1 MKSSM
6 RLYGVIVGLITIL
19 LSWSQSFFINYLIPL
34 GIVAM
39 AVSVVNILVV
49 KKQLNEKVYRA
60 WLGIS
65 ALFIATEILW
75 MIFDKIGLFVVA
87 QVSFAVTGFAL
98 IIFALGM
105 HKKMNRSFKSLTLRI
120 SKWVLVLAL
129 MVGTSILIL
138 FTATPKPVALY
149 LQSSSGAE
157 NTYTAEPSTTTT
169 MDGKY
174 QLTTNIQYGEKY
186 PRSFLN
192 IITPDGQL
200 DEERPTYFYV
210 HGGGFIAGD
219 SIGGDPNAG
228 AASNTMLYHYEL
240 MVDHGY
246 NVVTINYALAPE
258 YIHPTPIKQLSE
270 AVQYM
275 QQNGKQYGINMN
287 NVIFG
292 GGSAGGFIA
301 ADFVTIQVNPEY
313 AKEIDI
319 NPVIELSDIKALVL
333 EVPILDFSR
342 GHRTVTEDSVTDYI
356 FAQSGSAYIGQPVV
370 SADKDILQSLNV
382 IPRATSNFPPTFITD
397 GNTGTFPDQAEDY
410 YNRLKELGVKTDL
423 YIPDI
428 HESKEVHGYMNT
440 IDTKA
445 TRTYIQRK
453 LAFLDSL
460 D

>member
-1 MKSSM
+1 MKFNM
-6 RLYGVIVGLITIL
+6 RLYGVIVGFIMIL
-19 LSWSQSFFINYLIPL
+19 LSWSQSFFINYVIPL

-39 AVSVVNILVV
+39 VVSVANILVV
-49 KKQLNEKVYRA
+49 KKHFSEKVYRA
-60 WLGIS
+60 CLSIS
-65 ALFIATEILW
+65 ALFVATEILW
-75 MIFDKIGLFVVA
+75 MIFDNIGLFAVA
-87 QVSFAVTGFAL
+87 QVSFVVTGFAFL
-98 IIFALGM
+98 ILALGM
-105 HKKMNRSFKSLTLRI
+105 HTKINQSFQSIAVRI
-120 SKWVLVLAL
+120 SEWVLVLVLLLA
-129 MVGTSILIL
+129 TSILIV
-138 FTATPKPVALY
+138 FTITPKPVALY

-157 NTYTAEPSTTTT
+157 NSYTAEPSTTTNI
-169 MDGKY
+169 DGKY
-174 QLTTNIQYGEKY
+174 QLTTNIQYGGKY

-192 IITPDGQL
+192 IITPDGAF

-210 HGGGFIAGD
+210 HGGGFVAGD

-228 AASNTMLYHYEL
+228 AALNTMLYHYEL

-270 AVQYM
+270 AVQFM
-275 QQNGKQYGINMN
+275 QQNGEQYGINMN
-287 NVIFG
+287 DVIFG

-301 ADFVTIQVNPEY
+301 ADFITIQANPEY
-313 AKEIDI
+313 AKDIDI
-319 NPVIELSDIKALVL
+319 NPVIDLKDVRALVL

-342 GHRTVTEDSVTDYI
+342 GHRTVTEDIVTDYI

-370 SADKDILQSLNV
+370 SADQDILQSLNV

-397 GNTGTFPDQAEDY
+397 GNTGTFPDQAEEY
-410 YNRLKELGVKTDL
+410 YNRLTELGVKTDL

-428 HESKEVHGYMNT
+428 HVSKEVHGYMNT
-440 IDTKA
+440 IDTEA